1 MRASMIDV
9 HCHYY
14 PERYTQLMT
23 RLSGPHQPRFRHPTT
38 DAAEHITARLELMD
52 LAGVRMQVLC
62 PSSNYPYF
70 EREADAVEAARV
82 CNDSF
87 AEVTHRY
94 PD

>member
-14 PERYTQLMT
+14 SERYTQLMT

-38 DAAEHITARLELMD
+38 DAAEHITAHLELMD